1 MLQQLTKIIIK
12 EKKPMKKTSNN
23 QFTRASVPTILVIA
37 CLAGSQAFAAD
48 YFHLGGADNVR
59 FDSAALFSNTDGSTT
74 AATVAPGPSDNLFF
88 YNSTLTGPVNLK
100 LLLGGTARTFNSMT
114 FRSNAGTTQINR
126 DVEGGGTGGNTV
138 LSIGAGG
145 ITLAAGAGAL
155 SFGKLAAS
163 GDNQRVTVG
172 AVASFTISNNS
183 ANALTFNREF
193 DGRTNNTTQVIT
205 VAGSGSGNTI
215 FAGGILANSTG
226 RDLAMVIDRTGAGVV
241 RIEGAGTYTGGTT
254 LNQGTLQVRSSSAL
268 GSGGLAINGGILASF
283 ISARTLAN
291 NVTVGGNFTLGGSG
305 HAITLNGTTNLG
317 GGTRVITTANT
328 ATFGGVISNGGISKQ
343 GAGSLVLNAQNTYT
357 GATSVTAGTLVIG
370 ASAST
375 HADSAVTISNS
386 GSSLVVNGTINGTLH
401 SGVSTILSGSGTV
414 TGAATVAG
422 ALNPGNSAGLLSFSN
437 SLTMADTTVTN
448 MEILGLNRGTDY
460 DGIDVGTNLTYK
472 GLLSLALGTTF
483 GTGSHTFN
491 LFGLV
496 NTPAGSFDSV
506 ELTGSYAGTLSNSG
520 GVWTTTTNT
529 DNEIWSFDQA
539 TGDLSLTVV
548 PEPSVTLLCGIG
560 MLCLLRRRRA
570 KPEPSSSCA
579 RSPSRDDGLPTRSAS
594 PDPLQRTAI

>member
-1 MLQQLTKIIIK
+1 
-12 EKKPMKKTSNN
+12 MKKISSN
-23 QFTRASVPTILVIA
+23 QFTNALGTSVLFTA
-37 CLAGSQAFAAD
+37 CLVGSTAFAAD

-59 FDSAALFSNTDGSTT
+59 FDGAALFSNTDGSTT
-74 AATVAPGPSDNLFF
+74 VATVNPSVSDNLFF
-88 YNSTLTGPVNLK
+88 YNTTLAGPANLK
-100 LLLGGTARTFNSMT
+100 LQLGANARTFNSMT

-126 DVEGGGTGGNTV
+126 DAEGSGSGGNTV

-155 SFGKLAAS
+155 SFGKLADS
-163 GDNQRVTVG
+163 SDNQRVTVG
-172 AVASFTISNNS
+172 AVASFTINNNS
-183 ANALTFNREF
+183 ASALTFNREF
-193 DGRTNNTTQVIT
+193 DGRTNNTTNVIT

-226 RDLAMVIDRTGAGVV
+226 RDLAMVIDRSGVGAV
-241 RIEGAGTYTGGTT
+241 RIEGTGTYTGGTT

-268 GSGGLAINGGILASF
+268 GSGGLAINGGTLASF

-317 GGTRVITTANT
+317 AGTRVITTANT

-343 GAGSLVLNAQNTYT
+343 GAGSLVLTAQNTYT
-357 GATSVTAGTLVIG
+357 GTTAVTAGTLVIG
-370 ASAST
+370 ASGST

-401 SGVSTILSGSGTV
+401 SSVSTILSGSGTV
-414 TGAATVAG
+414 TGAATVAA

-437 SLTMADTTVTN
+437 SLTMTDTTVTT
-448 MEILGLNRGTDY
+448 MEILGLNRGSDY
-460 DGIDVGTNLTYK
+460 DGINVGTGLTYD
-472 GLLSLALGTTF
+472 GLLTLALGRTF
-483 GTGSHTFN
+483 GEGSYTFN
-491 LFGLV
+491 LFDLA
-496 NTPAGSFDSV
+496 NSPTGSFNSV
-506 ELTGSYAGTLSNSG
+506 ELTGSYTGILSNIG
-520 GVWTTTTNT
+520 GVWTTKTNL
-529 DNEIWSFDQA
+529 DSDIWSFDQA

-548 PEPSVTLLCGIG
+548 PEPSAGLLCGIG

-570 KPEPSSSCA
+570 KPDTTDSSLLA
-579 RSPSRDDGLPTRSAS
+579 PR
-594 PDPLQRTAI
+594 